1 MRLVGI
7 GGAAVLT
14 ALVALSAPAS
24 GALIVTQAQGDG
36 SAWIHPDPIIRT
48 DGGNPP
54 NYFTSGESL
63 SSGGTLAQTFTPTV
77 DFILDKIDVAY
88 TSSAASTIGVRIAES
103 ETRLNDAE
111 TAYVY
116 TRGTVLVDLTFAL
129 DVATG
134 GTKVLT
140 LDFTG
145 SDQVSLKQGQQY
157 VLEFYDPGLG
167 SVSFGLRRRGSDLYS
182 GGMLFKNGTS
192 VNNLGHRDAPIQIFE
207 VPEPSALAGLGLAGV
222 AMLGR
227 RRGA

>member
-48 DGGNPP
+48 DGGDPP
-54 NYFTSGESL
+54 NHFTSGESL

-192 VNNLGHRDAPIQIFE
+192 VNNLGPRDAPIQIFE